1 MWRQSNTP
9 GMEKSVDILNVKG
22 LNAGYTSDTVL
33 KGVDL
38 HVGQGECVAV
48 LGANGAG
55 KTTLLRA
62 ISGMVRRSGMIQF
75 GGKDIVPLSPS
86 AVARSGISH
95 VPEGRGTLKALTV
108 EENLRVGAV
117 ANTDRTAR
125 QADMERC
132 FDLFPVLRSRRNAEA
147 TSLSGGEQQMLA
159 VARAL
164 MARPRLIMLDEPS
177 FGLAP
182 KIVQAVY
189 DVIGTI
195 VRETGISVLV
205 VEQTVELALALASR
219 AYVLR
224 LGKIVL
230 EEDAQSIRSNSNLR
244 DLYIG

>member
-1 MWRQSNTP
+1 MN
-9 GMEKSVDILNVKG
+9 ILEIKN
-22 LNAGYTSDTVL
+22 LDAGYTSDFVL
-33 KGVDL
+33 RGVDL
-38 HVGQGECVAV
+38 HVAEGECVAV

-62 ISGMVRRSGMIQF
+62 ISGLIRTSGVIQF
-75 GGKDIVPLSPS
+75 AGKSIAQSAPS
-86 AVARSGISH
+86 SIARAGISH

-117 ANTDRTAR
+117 ANGDRGAR
-125 QADMERC
+125 RADMDRC
-132 FDLFPVLRSRRNAEA
+132 FDLFSVLRERRDALA

-164 MARPRLIMLDEPS
+164 MAKPRLIMLDEPS

-182 KIVQAVY
+182 KIVQNVY
-189 DVIGTI
+189 DAIRAI
-195 VRETGISVLV
+195 VKETGISVLI
-205 VEQTVELALALASR
+205 VEQTVDLALSLASR

-230 EEDAQSIRSNSNLR
+230 EQDAQGIRNNSSLR
-244 DLYIG
+244 DLYLG